1 MFSRLAGTA
10 VTILLVVTAVGLACW
25 FAFSAVS
32 GATLITFRTGSMSP
46 TMPQGAIAV
55 SLPVAADEIEIGD
68 VITVQRAG
76 EALPVTHRVVEVGGV
91 KDRAAN
97 EADIRASA
105 PGSPP
110 PDLTSPEAREI
121 VMQGDDNDTPDHL
134 PYAITDARRVVFSL
148 PVLGTAL
155 MMLQTPIASGALIV
169 SVGALVVWAFW
180 PKPTR
185 GDDSEDEA
193 EWAPPHRPRHSSARH
208 SAGVH

>member
-1 MFSRLAGTA
+1 MLSRLAGTA
-10 VTILLVVTAVGLACW
+10 VTILLVVTAVSLACW

-55 SLPVAADEIEIGD
+55 SLPVAASEIEVGD

-76 EALPVTHRVVEVGGV
+76 EALPVTHRVLEIGEVE
-91 KDRAAN
+91 DRAAN

-105 PGSPP
+105 PGGPP
-110 PDLTSPEAREI
+110 PDLSSPEAREI
-121 VMQGDDNDTPDHL
+121 VMQGDDNDTPDQL

-148 PVLGTAL
+148 PVLGAIL
-155 MMLQTPIASGALIV
+155 MMLQTPVATGALIV

-180 PKPTR
+180 PRST
-185 GDDSEDEA
+185 GDDGEDEA
-193 EWAPPHRPRHSSARH
+193 EGASPHRPRHSSARH
-208 SAGVH
+208 AAGVR

>member
-10 VTILLVVTAVGLACW
+10 VTILLVVMAVGLACW

-55 SLPVAADEIEIGD
+55 SLPVTANEIEIGD

-76 EALPVTHRVVEVGGV
+76 EALPVTHRVIEVGEV

-110 PDLTSPEAREI
+110 PRS
-121 VMQGDDNDTPDHL
+121 Q
-134 PYAITDARRVVFSL
+134 
-148 PVLGTAL
+148 
-155 MMLQTPIASGALIV
+155 Q
-169 SVGALVVWAFW
+169 
-180 PKPTR
+180 
-185 GDDSEDEA
+185 
-193 EWAPPHRPRHSSARH
+193 PRSSRNSH
-208 SAGVH
+208 AG